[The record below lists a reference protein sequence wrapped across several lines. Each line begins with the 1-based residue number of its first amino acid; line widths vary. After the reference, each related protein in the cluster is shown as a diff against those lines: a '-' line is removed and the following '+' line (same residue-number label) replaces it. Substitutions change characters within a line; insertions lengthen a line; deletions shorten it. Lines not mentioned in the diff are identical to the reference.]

1 MLALR
6 IEQKNENIIIH
17 VLTQIKKTSIHLYL
31 CTKPWLYSDR
41 NISTIPEATRLVS
54 QADEQFIKP

>member
-17 VLTQIKKTSIHLYL
+17 VLTQIKKL
-31 CTKPWLYSDR
+31 PF
-41 NISTIPEATRLVS
+41 ISTYAPSPGYTVIE
-54 QADEQFIKP
+54 I